1 MNDERPE
8 SEQQVNPGT
17 LPGDERADTYAAG
30 RPCGCQARGPV
41 LTPHPESCVPFSLSP
56 KDSSFYPLFTA
67 SAENLVAATNVLS
80 EFIHDHARREEL
92 GAQLRELEH
101 VGDQSTHAIFRQLNT
116 SFVTPFDREDIYNL
130 ASDLDDVMD
139 AIEAAADLVVLTG
152 LGTLP
157 AEMSQ
162 QVALLQRAAET
173 TAEAM
178 PRLRTMKDL
187 SEYWIEVNRIEN
199 EADKLYR
206 RLISRLYSG
215 DFDALEI
222 LKLKEVADQLEE
234 AADHFEHVANV
245 VETIAVKES

>member
-1 MNDERPE
+1 M
-8 SEQQVNPGT
+8 
-17 LPGDERADTYAAG
+17 
-30 RPCGCQARGPV
+30 
-41 LTPHPESCVPFSLSP
+41 PFSLSP

-67 SAENLVAATNVLS
+67 SAENLVQATDVLS
-80 EFIHDHARREEL
+80 EFIHDHARRAEL
-92 GAQLRELEH
+92 AGKLRDLEH
-101 VGDQSTHAIFRQLNT
+101 SGDQATHAIFRQLNT

-139 AIEAAADLVVLTG
+139 AVEAAADLVVLTH

-157 AEMSQ
+157 VEMTQ
-162 QVALLQRAAET
+162 QTALLQRAAQT

-178 PRLRTMKDL
+178 PRLKTL
-187 SEYWIEVNRIEN
+187 SGLSDYWIEVNRIEN

-215 DFDALEI
+215 EFDALEI

-234 AADHFEHVANV
+234 AADAFEHVANV

>member
-1 MNDERPE
+1 VCPPPGGAATDPDTDPER
-8 SEQQVNPGT
+8 
-17 LPGDERADTYAAG
+17 
-30 RPCGCQARGPV
+30 
-41 LTPHPESCVPFSLSP
+41 CVPFSLTP

-67 SAENLVAATNVLS
+67 SAENLVSATDVLS
-80 EFIHDHARREEL
+80 EFVHDHARRSEL
-92 GAQLRELEH
+92 NDKLRDLEH
-101 VGDQSTHAIFRQLNT
+101 AGDQTTHAIFRQLNS

-139 AIEAAADLVVLTG
+139 FVEAAADLVILTG

-157 AEMSQ
+157 AEMHQ
-162 QVALLQRAAET
+162 QVELLQRCAHT

-187 SEYWIEVNRIEN
+187 SDYWIEVNRIEN

-206 RLISRLYSG
+206 RLLSRLYSG
-215 DFDALEI
+215 EFDALEI

-234 AADHFEHVANV
+234 AADAFEHVANV

>member
-1 MNDERPE
+1 M
-8 SEQQVNPGT
+8 
-17 LPGDERADTYAAG
+17 
-30 RPCGCQARGPV
+30 
-41 LTPHPESCVPFSLSP
+41 PFSLTP
-56 KDSSFYPLFTA
+56 KDSSFYDMFTA
-67 SAENLVAATNVLS
+67 SARNLVAATTVLGD
-80 EFIHDHARREEL
+80 FVHDHTRRDEL
-92 GAQLRELEH
+92 AGELRDLEH
-101 VGDQSTHAIFRQLNT
+101 AGDDATHAVFRQLNS

-162 QVALLQRAAET
+162 QVELLQRCARV
-173 TAEAM
+173 TADAM
-178 PRLRTMKDL
+178 PRLKAMKGL
-187 SEYWIEVNRIEN
+187 SDYWIEVNSLEN

-206 RLISRLYSG
+206 RLLSRLYSG
-215 DFDALEI
+215 EFDALEI

-234 AADHFEHVANV
+234 AADAFEHVANV